1 MSEEIDHFILT
12 LNSEDGVHKNTIISY
27 KYDIDQFNNFIKKK
41 KKTFKSI
48 IKKDILNF
56 LQSLKL
62 KKVKNKTKSRKIFAL
77 KRFYKF
83 LMSEGIIKNNP
94 MEKIDI
100 PKSEDTLSIT
110 LSADQIKKIL
120 EFVSK
125 KTNDYID
132 IRANLIIELLY
143 STGIRVSE
151 LISIKTNNIDLK
163 KKNILIDPPE
173 KGKSRKER
181 IVFFGEQT
189 KEVIEKYL
197 EFRKT
202 YFKEK
207 DSPWLFPSNNTNDFL
222 TRRRVLQIMHNLAD
236 KIKIDKN
243 LMHPHSFRH
252 AFGNHLLNSGADI
265 RVVQKLL
272 GHSSIITTQ
281 KYTEHRDKLIETIE
295 NFHPLNKNNENIVWY
310 LYIVLI
316 FICLKKKEF

>member
-1 MSEEIDHFILT
+1 MSEEINLFILT

-27 KYDIDQFNNFIKKK
+27 KYDINQFNNFIKKK
-41 KKTFKSI
+41 KKTFKSV
-48 IKKDILNF
+48 IKKDILDF
-56 LQSLKL
+56 LESLKL
-62 KKVKNKTKSRKIFAL
+62 KNVKNKTKSRKIFAL
-77 KRFYKF
+77 KRFYRF
-83 LMSEGIIKNNP
+83 LISERIIKNNP

-110 LSADQIKKIL
+110 LSADQIEKIL
-120 EFVSK
+120 KFVSK
-125 KTNDYID
+125 KTNNYID
-132 IRANLIIELLY
+132 IRSNLIIELLY
-143 STGIRVSE
+143 STGVRVSE
-151 LISIKTNNIDLK
+151 LISIKTNNIDLQK
-163 KKNILIDPPE
+163 KKILIDPPE

-181 IVFFGEQT
+181 MTFFGEQT
-189 KEVIEKYL
+189 KKVIEKYL
-197 EFRKT
+197 EFRKI
-202 YFKEK
+202 YFKKK

-295 NFHPLNKNNENIVWY
+295 NFHPLNKDNENIV
-310 LYIVLI
+310 
-316 FICLKKKEF
+316 

>member
-1 MSEEIDHFILT
+1 MSEEINHFILT

-27 KYDIDQFNNFIKKK
+27 KYDINQFNNFIKKK

-56 LQSLKL
+56 LESLKL
-62 KKVKNKTKSRKIFAL
+62 KNVKNKTKSRKIFAL

-83 LMSEGIIKNNP
+83 LMSERIIKNNP

-100 PKSEDTLSIT
+100 PKSEDTISIT

-120 EFVSK
+120 KFVSK
-125 KTNDYID
+125 KTNDYKD
-132 IRANLIIELLY
+132 IRSNLIIELLY

-151 LISIKTNNIDLK
+151 LISIKTNNIDLQ

-181 IVFFGEQT
+181 IVFFAEQT

-197 EFRKT
+197 EFRKI

-272 GHSSIITTQ
+272 GHSSIMTTQ
-281 KYTEHRDKLIETIE
+281 RYTEHRDKLIETIE
-295 NFHPLNKNNENIVWY
+295 NFHPLNKNNENIV
-310 LYIVLI
+310 
-316 FICLKKKEF
+316 

>member
-1 MSEEIDHFILT
+1 MSEEINHFILT
-12 LNSEDGVHKNTIISY
+12 LNSEDGVHKNTMISY
-27 KYDIDQFNNFIKKK
+27 KYDINQFNNFIKKK
-41 KKTFKSI
+41 KKSFKSI
-48 IKKDILNF
+48 IKKDILDF
-56 LQSLKL
+56 LENLKL
-62 KKVKNKTKSRKIFAL
+62 KNVKNKTKSRKIFAL
-77 KRFYKF
+77 KRFYRF
-83 LMSEGIIKNNP
+83 LISERIIKNNP

-120 EFVSK
+120 KFVSK
-125 KTNDYID
+125 KTNDYKG
-132 IRANLIIELLY
+132 IRSNLIIELLY
-143 STGIRVSE
+143 STGVRVSE
-151 LISIKTNNIDLK
+151 LISIKTNNIDLQK
-163 KKNILIDPPE
+163 KKILIDPPE

-181 IVFFGEQT
+181 IVFFAEQT

-197 EFRKT
+197 EFRKI

-295 NFHPLNKNNENIVWY
+295 NFHPLNKDNENIV
-310 LYIVLI
+310 
-316 FICLKKKEF
+316 

>member
-1 MSEEIDHFILT
+1 MSEEINHFILT

-27 KYDIDQFNNFIKKK
+27 KYDINQFNNFIKKK
-41 KKTFKSI
+41 KKTFKSV
-48 IKKDILNF
+48 IKKDILDF
-56 LQSLKL
+56 LESLKL
-62 KKVKNKTKSRKIFAL
+62 KNVKNKTKSRKIFAL
-77 KRFYKF
+77 KRFYRF
-83 LMSEGIIKNNP
+83 LISERIIKNNP

-110 LSADQIKKIL
+110 LSADQIEKIL
-120 EFVSK
+120 KFVSK
-125 KTNDYID
+125 KTNNYID
-132 IRANLIIELLY
+132 IRSNLIIELLY

-151 LISIKTNNIDLK
+151 LISIKINNIDLERK
-163 KKNILIDPPE
+163 KILIDPPE

-181 IVFFGEQT
+181 MTFFGEQT

-197 EFRKT
+197 EFRKI
-202 YFKEK
+202 YFKKK
-207 DSPWLFPSNNTNDFL
+207 DNPWLFPSKNTNDFL

-295 NFHPLNKNNENIVWY
+295 NSHPLNKNNENIV
-310 LYIVLI
+310 
-316 FICLKKKEF
+316 

>member
-1 MSEEIDHFILT
+1 MSEEINLFILT

-27 KYDIDQFNNFIKKK
+27 KYDINQFNNFINKKK
-41 KKTFKSI
+41 KSFKSI
-48 IKKDILNF
+48 IKKDILDF
-56 LQSLKL
+56 LESLKL
-62 KKVKNKTKSRKIFAL
+62 KNVKNKTKSRKIFAL
-77 KRFYKF
+77 KRFYRF
-83 LMSEGIIKNNP
+83 LISERIIKNNP

-110 LSADQIKKIL
+110 LSVDQIEKIL
-120 EFVSK
+120 KFVSK
-125 KTNDYID
+125 KKNSYID
-132 IRANLIIELLY
+132 IRSNLIIELLY

-151 LISIKTNNIDLK
+151 LISIKINNIDLERK
-163 KKNILIDPPE
+163 KILIDPPE

-181 IVFFGEQT
+181 MTFIGEQT

-197 EFRKT
+197 EFRKI
-202 YFKEK
+202 YFKKK
-207 DSPWLFPSNNTNDFL
+207 DSPWLFPSKNTNDFL

-236 KIKIDKN
+236 KIQIDKN

-295 NFHPLNKNNENIVWY
+295 NSHPLNKNNENIV
-310 LYIVLI
+310 
-316 FICLKKKEF
+316 

>member
-1 MSEEIDHFILT
+1 MSEEINHFIQT

-27 KYDIDQFNNFIKKK
+27 KYDINQFDNFIRRKKK
-41 KKTFKSI
+41 SFKSI
-48 IKKDILNF
+48 IKKDILDF
-56 LQSLKL
+56 LESLKI
-62 KKVKNKTKSRKIFAL
+62 KNVKNKTKSRKIFAL

-83 LMSEGIIKNNP
+83 LMSERIIKNNP

-100 PKSEDTLSIT
+100 PKSEDTISIT
-110 LSADQIKKIL
+110 LSVDQIKKIL
-120 EFVSK
+120 KFVSK
-125 KTNDYID
+125 KTNDYKD
-132 IRANLIIELLY
+132 IRSNLIIELLY
-143 STGIRVSE
+143 STGVRVSE
-151 LISIKTNNIDLK
+151 LISIKTNNIDLQ

-181 IVFFGEQT
+181 IVFFAEQT

-197 EFRKT
+197 EFRKI

-272 GHSSIITTQ
+272 GHSSIMTTQ
-281 KYTEHRDKLIETIE
+281 RYTEHRDKLIETIE
-295 NFHPLNKNNENIVWY
+295 NFHPLNKNNENIV
-310 LYIVLI
+310 
-316 FICLKKKEF
+316 

>member
-1 MSEEIDHFILT
+1 MILT
-12 LNSEDGVHKNTIISY
+12 NLIILLR
-27 KYDIDQFNNFIKKK
+27 KKK
-41 KKTFKSI
+41 KSFKSI
-48 IKKDILNF
+48 IKKDILDF
-56 LQSLKL
+56 LENLKL
-62 KKVKNKTKSRKIFAL
+62 KNVKNKTKSRKIFAL
-77 KRFYKF
+77 KRFYRF
-83 LMSEGIIKNNP
+83 LISERIIKNNP

-110 LSADQIKKIL
+110 LSADQIEKIL
-120 EFVSK
+120 KFVSK
-125 KTNDYID
+125 KKNSYID
-132 IRANLIIELLY
+132 IRSNLIIELLY

-151 LISIKTNNIDLK
+151 LISIKINNIDLK
-163 KKNILIDPPE
+163 KKKILIDPPE

-181 IVFFGEQT
+181 IVFFGKQT

-197 EFRKT
+197 EFRKI
-202 YFKEK
+202 YFKKK
-207 DSPWLFPSNNTNDFL
+207 DNPWLFPSKNTNDFL

-236 KIKIDKN
+236 KIQIDKN

-295 NFHPLNKNNENIVWY
+295 NFHPLNKNNENIV
-310 LYIVLI
+310 
-316 FICLKKKEF
+316 

>member
-1 MSEEIDHFILT
+1 MSEEINHFILT

-27 KYDIDQFNNFIKKK
+27 KYDINQFNNFIKKK
-41 KKTFKSI
+41 KKSFKSI
-48 IKKDILNF
+48 IKKDILDF
-56 LQSLKL
+56 LENLKL
-62 KKVKNKTKSRKIFAL
+62 KNVKNKTKSRKIFAL
-77 KRFYKF
+77 KRFYRF
-83 LMSEGIIKNNP
+83 LISERIIKNNP

-110 LSADQIKKIL
+110 LSADQIEKIL
-120 EFVSK
+120 KFVSK
-125 KTNDYID
+125 KKNSYID
-132 IRANLIIELLY
+132 IRSNLIIELLY

-151 LISIKTNNIDLK
+151 LISIKINNIDLK
-163 KKNILIDPPE
+163 RKKILIDPPE

-181 IVFFGEQT
+181 MTFFGEQT

-197 EFRKT
+197 EFRKI
-202 YFKEK
+202 YFKKK
-207 DSPWLFPSNNTNDFL
+207 DSPWLFPSKNTNDFL

-236 KIKIDKN
+236 KIQIDKN

-252 AFGNHLLNSGADI
+252 AFGNHLLNAGADI

-295 NFHPLNKNNENIVWY
+295 NSHPLNKNNENIV
-310 LYIVLI
+310 
-316 FICLKKKEF
+316 

>member
-1 MSEEIDHFILT
+1 MTQEINYFIQT
-12 LNSEDGVHKNTIISY
+12 LNSEIGVHKNTIISY
-27 KYDIDQFNNFIKKK
+27 KYDINQFHNFINKKK
-41 KKTFKSI
+41 KNFKSVNKEI
-48 IKKDILNF
+48 MLDF
-56 LQSLKL
+56 LDSLKL
-62 KKVKNKTKSRKIFAL
+62 KNLKNKTKTRKIYAL

-83 LMSEGIIKNNP
+83 LMSEKIIEKNP

-110 LSADQIKKIL
+110 LTSDQIEKIIK
-120 EFVSK
+120 FVSK
-125 KTNDYID
+125 KNSNYID
-132 IRANLIIELLY
+132 IRSNLIIELLY

-151 LISIKTNNIDLK
+151 LISIKTNNVDLDK
-163 KKNILIDPPE
+163 KSILIDPPE

-181 IVFFGEQT
+181 VVFFGDQT
-189 KEVIEKYL
+189 KRVIEKYL
-197 EFRKT
+197 EFRKI
-202 YFKEK
+202 YFKNK
-207 DSPWLFPSNNTNDFL
+207 DTPWLFPSSNTNEFL

-236 KIKIDKN
+236 EINIDKD

-295 NFHPLNKNNENIVWY
+295 NFHPLNKNNENIV
-310 LYIVLI
+310 
-316 FICLKKKEF
+316 

>member
-1 MSEEIDHFILT
+1 MSEEINLFILT

-27 KYDIDQFNNFIKKK
+27 KYDINQFNNFIKKK
-41 KKTFKSI
+41 KKTFKSV
-48 IKKDILNF
+48 IKKDILDF
-56 LQSLKL
+56 LESLKL
-62 KKVKNKTKSRKIFAL
+62 KNVKNKTKSRKIFAL
-77 KRFYKF
+77 KRFYRF
-83 LMSEGIIKNNP
+83 LISERIIKNNP

-110 LSADQIKKIL
+110 LSADQIEKIL
-120 EFVSK
+120 KFVSK
-125 KTNDYID
+125 KTNNYID
-132 IRANLIIELLY
+132 IRSNLIIELLY

-163 KKNILIDPPE
+163 KKKILIDPPE

-181 IVFFGEQT
+181 IVFFAEQT

-197 EFRKT
+197 EFRKI
-202 YFKEK
+202 YFKKK

-295 NFHPLNKNNENIVWY
+295 NFHPLNKNNENIV
-310 LYIVLI
+310 
-316 FICLKKKEF
+316 

>member
-1 MSEEIDHFILT
+1 MLEEINHFIQN
-12 LNSEDGVHKNTIISY
+12 LNSEYGNHKNTIISY
-27 KYDIDQFNNFIKKK
+27 KYDINQFNNFIKKK
-41 KKTFKSI
+41 KKNFKSI
-48 IKKDILNF
+48 TKKDILDF
-56 LQSLKL
+56 LESLKL
-62 KKVKNKTKSRKIFAL
+62 KNLKNKTKSRKIFAL
-77 KRFYKF
+77 KRFYRF
-83 LMSEGIIKNNP
+83 LVSEKVIENNP
-94 MEKIDI
+94 IEKIDI
-100 PKSEDTLSIT
+100 PKAEDTLSIT
-110 LSADQIKKIL
+110 LTADQIEKIL
-120 EFVSK
+120 NFVSK
-125 KTNDYID
+125 KTNNYID
-132 IRANLIIELLY
+132 IRSNLIIELLY

-163 KKNILIDPPE
+163 KRNILIDPPE

-197 EFRKT
+197 EFIKI

-207 DSPWLFPSNNTNDFL
+207 DSPWLFPSNNSNDFL
-222 TRRRVLQIMHNLAD
+222 TRRRVLQIMHDLAD
-236 KIKIDKN
+236 KMKIDKN

-295 NFHPLNKNNENIVWY
+295 NFHPLNKNNENI
-310 LYIVLI
+310 I
-316 FICLKKKEF
+316 

>member
-1 MSEEIDHFILT
+1 MSEEINHFILT

-27 KYDIDQFNNFIKKK
+27 KYDINQFNNFIKKK

-62 KKVKNKTKSRKIFAL
+62 KNVKNKTKSRKIFAL

-83 LMSEGIIKNNP
+83 LMSERIIKNNP

-100 PKSEDTLSIT
+100 PKSEDTISIT

-120 EFVSK
+120 KFVSK
-125 KTNDYID
+125 KTNDYKD
-132 IRANLIIELLY
+132 IRSNLIIELLY
-143 STGIRVSE
+143 STGVRVSE
-151 LISIKTNNIDLK
+151 LISIKTNNIDLQK
-163 KKNILIDPPE
+163 KSILIDPPE

-181 IVFFGEQT
+181 IVFFAEQT

-197 EFRKT
+197 EFRKI

-295 NFHPLNKNNENIVWY
+295 NFHPLNKNNENIV
-310 LYIVLI
+310 
-316 FICLKKKEF
+316 

>member
-1 MSEEIDHFILT
+1 MTEEINHFIQT
-12 LNSEDGVHKNTIISY
+12 LNSEIGVHQNTIISY
-27 KYDIDQFNNFIKKK
+27 KYDINQFNNFIKKK
-41 KKTFKSI
+41 KKSFKLI
-48 IKKDILNF
+48 NKKDILDF
-56 LQSLKL
+56 LKSLKL
-62 KKVKNKTKSRKIFAL
+62 KNVKNKTKSRKIFAL
-77 KRFYKF
+77 KRFYSF
-83 LMSEGIIKNNP
+83 LISQKVIKTNP

-110 LSADQIKKIL
+110 LNTDQIEKIL
-120 EFVSK
+120 KFVSK
-125 KTNDYID
+125 KTNNYID
-132 IRANLIIELLY
+132 IRSNLIIALLY

-151 LISIKTNNIDLK
+151 LISIKTNNIDLA

-189 KEVIEKYL
+189 REVIEKYL

-202 YFKEK
+202 HFKHK
-207 DSPWLFPSNNTNDFL
+207 DTPWLFPSSNTNGFL
-222 TRRRVLQIMHNLAD
+222 TRRRVLQIMHNLAE

-252 AFGNHLLNSGADI
+252 AFGNQLLNSGADI

-295 NFHPLNKNNENIVWY
+295 NFHPLNKNNENIV
-310 LYIVLI
+310 
-316 FICLKKKEF
+316 

>member
-1 MSEEIDHFILT
+1 MSEEINHFILT

-27 KYDIDQFNNFIKKK
+27 KYDINQFNNFIKKK
-41 KKTFKSI
+41 KKSFKSI
-48 IKKDILNF
+48 IKKDILDF
-56 LQSLKL
+56 LENLKL
-62 KKVKNKTKSRKIFAL
+62 KNVKNKTKSRKIFAL
-77 KRFYKF
+77 KRFYRF
-83 LMSEGIIKNNP
+83 LISERIIKNNP

-110 LSADQIKKIL
+110 LSADQIEKIL
-120 EFVSK
+120 KFVSK
-125 KTNDYID
+125 KKNSYID
-132 IRANLIIELLY
+132 IRSNLIIELLY

-151 LISIKTNNIDLK
+151 LISIKINNIDLK
-163 KKNILIDPPE
+163 KKKILIDPPE

-181 IVFFGEQT
+181 IVFFGKQT

-197 EFRKT
+197 EFRKI
-202 YFKEK
+202 YFKKE
-207 DSPWLFPSNNTNDFL
+207 DNPWLFPSKNTNDFL

-236 KIKIDKN
+236 KIQIDKN

-295 NFHPLNKNNENIVWY
+295 NSHPLNKNNENIV
-310 LYIVLI
+310 
-316 FICLKKKEF
+316 

>member
-1 MSEEIDHFILT
+1 MSEEINHFILN
-12 LNSEDGVHKNTIISY
+12 LNSEDGIHKNTIISY
-27 KYDIDQFNNFIKKK
+27 RYDINQFNNFIKKK

-48 IKKDILNF
+48 IKQDITNF

-62 KKVKNKTKSRKIFAL
+62 KNVKNKTKSRKIFAL

-83 LMSEGIIKNNP
+83 LVSEGIIKNNP

-110 LSADQIKKIL
+110 LSTDQIKKIL
-120 EFVSK
+120 KFVSK
-125 KTNDYID
+125 KTSNYQE
-132 IRANLIIELLY
+132 IRSNLIIELLY

-163 KKNILIDPPE
+163 KKKILIDPPE

-189 KEVIEKYL
+189 KKVIEKYL
-197 EFRKT
+197 DYRKIF
-202 YFKEK
+202 FKEK
-207 DSPWLFPSNNTNDFL
+207 DSPWLFPSNNVNDFL
-222 TRRRVLQIMHNLAD
+222 TRRRVLQILHNLAD
-236 KIKIDKN
+236 KIKIDKS

-295 NFHPLNKNNENIVWY
+295 NFHPLNKNN
-310 LYIVLI
+310 
-316 FICLKKKEF
+316 

>member
-1 MSEEIDHFILT
+1 MSEEINHFILT

-27 KYDIDQFNNFIKKK
+27 KYDINQFNNFIKKK
-41 KKTFKSI
+41 KKSFKSI
-48 IKKDILNF
+48 IKKDILDF
-56 LQSLKL
+56 LENLKL
-62 KKVKNKTKSRKIFAL
+62 KNVKNKTKSRKIFAL
-77 KRFYKF
+77 KRFYRF
-83 LMSEGIIKNNP
+83 LISERIIKNNP

-120 EFVSK
+120 KFVSK
-125 KTNDYID
+125 KTNDYKG
-132 IRANLIIELLY
+132 IRSNLIIELLY
-143 STGIRVSE
+143 STGVRVSE
-151 LISIKTNNIDLK
+151 LISIKTNNIDLQK
-163 KKNILIDPPE
+163 KKILIDPPE

-181 IVFFGEQT
+181 IVFFAEQT

-197 EFRKT
+197 EFRKI

-295 NFHPLNKNNENIVWY
+295 NFHPLNKDNENIV
-310 LYIVLI
+310 
-316 FICLKKKEF
+316 

>member
-1 MSEEIDHFILT
+1 MSEEINHFILT

-27 KYDIDQFNNFIKKK
+27 KYDIKHFKNFIKKK

-56 LQSLKL
+56 LESLKL
-62 KKVKNKTKSRKIFAL
+62 KNVKNKTKSRKIFAL

-83 LMSEGIIKNNP
+83 LMSERIIKNNP

-100 PKSEDTLSIT
+100 PKSEDTISIT

-120 EFVSK
+120 KFVSK
-125 KTNDYID
+125 KTNDYKD
-132 IRANLIIELLY
+132 IRSNLIIELLY
-143 STGIRVSE
+143 STGVRVSE
-151 LISIKTNNIDLK
+151 LISIKTNNIDLQK
-163 KKNILIDPPE
+163 KSILIDPPE

-181 IVFFGEQT
+181 IVFFAEQT

-197 EFRKT
+197 EFRKI

-295 NFHPLNKNNENIVWY
+295 NFHPLNKNSENIV
-310 LYIVLI
+310 
-316 FICLKKKEF
+316 

>member
-1 MSEEIDHFILT
+1 MSEEINHFIQT

-27 KYDIDQFNNFIKKK
+27 KYDINQFDNFIKKK
-41 KKTFKSI
+41 KKNFKSI
-48 IKKDILNF
+48 IKKDILDF
-56 LQSLKL
+56 LESLKS

-77 KRFYKF
+77 KRFYRF
-83 LMSEGIIKNNP
+83 LISEKIIDNNP

-110 LSADQIKKIL
+110 LSTDQIKKIL
-120 EFVSK
+120 KFVSK
-125 KTNDYID
+125 KTSNYQE
-132 IRANLIIELLY
+132 IRSNLIIELLY

-163 KKNILIDPPE
+163 KKKILIDPPE

-181 IVFFGEQT
+181 IVFFGEQA
-189 KEVIEKYL
+189 KKVIEKYL
-197 EFRKT
+197 DYRKIF
-202 YFKEK
+202 FKEK
-207 DSPWLFPSNNTNDFL
+207 DSPWLFPSNNVNDFL
-222 TRRRVLQIMHNLAD
+222 TRRRVLQILHNLAD
-236 KIKIDKN
+236 KIKIDKS

-295 NFHPLNKNNENIVWY
+295 NFHPLNKNNENIV
-310 LYIVLI
+310 
-316 FICLKKKEF
+316 

>member
-1 MSEEIDHFILT
+1 MSEEINHFILT

-27 KYDIDQFNNFIKKK
+27 KYDINQFNNFIKKK
-41 KKTFKSI
+41 KKTFKSV
-48 IKKDILNF
+48 IKKDILDF
-56 LQSLKL
+56 LESLKL
-62 KKVKNKTKSRKIFAL
+62 KNVKNKTKSRKIFAL
-77 KRFYKF
+77 KRFYRF
-83 LMSEGIIKNNP
+83 LISERIIKNNP

-110 LSADQIKKIL
+110 LSTDQIKKIL
-120 EFVSK
+120 KFVSK
-125 KTNDYID
+125 KTNDYKG
-132 IRANLIIELLY
+132 IRSNLIIELLY
-143 STGIRVSE
+143 STGVRVSE
-151 LISIKTNNIDLK
+151 LISIKTNNIDLQK
-163 KKNILIDPPE
+163 KKILIDPPE

-181 IVFFGEQT
+181 IVFFAEQT

-197 EFRKT
+197 EFRKI

-207 DSPWLFPSNNTNDFL
+207 DSPWLFPSNNINDFL

-295 NFHPLNKNNENIVWY
+295 NFHPLNKDNENIV
-310 LYIVLI
+310 
-316 FICLKKKEF
+316 

>member
-1 MSEEIDHFILT
+1 MSEEINHFILT

-27 KYDIDQFNNFIKKK
+27 KYDINQFNNFIKKK
-41 KKTFKSI
+41 KKTFKSV
-48 IKKDILNF
+48 IKKDILDF
-56 LQSLKL
+56 LESLKL
-62 KKVKNKTKSRKIFAL
+62 KNVKNKTKSRKIFAL
-77 KRFYKF
+77 KRFYRF
-83 LMSEGIIKNNP
+83 LISERIIKNNP

-120 EFVSK
+120 KFVSK
-125 KTNDYID
+125 KTNDYKG
-132 IRANLIIELLY
+132 IRSNLIIELLY
-143 STGIRVSE
+143 STGVRVSE
-151 LISIKTNNIDLK
+151 LISIKTNNIDLQK
-163 KKNILIDPPE
+163 KKILIDPPE

-181 IVFFGEQT
+181 IVFFAEQT

-197 EFRKT
+197 EFRKI

-295 NFHPLNKNNENIVWY
+295 NFHPLNKDNENIV
-310 LYIVLI
+310 
-316 FICLKKKEF
+316 

>member
-1 MSEEIDHFILT
+1 MSEEINHFIQT

-27 KYDIDQFNNFIKKK
+27 KYDINQFDNFIRRKKK
-41 KKTFKSI
+41 SFKSI
-48 IKKDILNF
+48 IKKDILDF
-56 LQSLKL
+56 LESLKI
-62 KKVKNKTKSRKIFAL
+62 KNVKNKTKSRKIFAL

-83 LMSEGIIKNNP
+83 LMSERIIKNNP

-100 PKSEDTLSIT
+100 PKSEDTISIT

-120 EFVSK
+120 KFVSK
-125 KTNDYID
+125 KTNDYKD
-132 IRANLIIELLY
+132 IRSNLIIELLY
-143 STGIRVSE
+143 STGVRVSE
-151 LISIKTNNIDLK
+151 LISIKINNIDLQ

-181 IVFFGEQT
+181 IVFFAEQT

-197 EFRKT
+197 EFRKI

-295 NFHPLNKNNENIVWY
+295 NFHPLNKNNENIV
-310 LYIVLI
+310 
-316 FICLKKKEF
+316 

>member
-1 MSEEIDHFILT
+1 MSEEINHFILT

-27 KYDIDQFNNFIKKK
+27 KYDINQFNNFIKKK
-41 KKTFKSI
+41 KKSFKSI
-48 IKKDILNF
+48 IKKDILDF
-56 LQSLKL
+56 LESLKL
-62 KKVKNKTKSRKIFAL
+62 KNVKNKTKSRKIFAL
-77 KRFYKF
+77 KRFYRF
-83 LMSEGIIKNNP
+83 LISERIIKNNP

-120 EFVSK
+120 KFVSK
-125 KTNDYID
+125 KTNNYID
-132 IRANLIIELLY
+132 IRSNLIIELLY

-163 KKNILIDPPE
+163 RKRILIDPPE

-181 IVFFGEQT
+181 IVFFGKQT

-197 EFRKT
+197 EFRKI
-202 YFKEK
+202 YFKKK

-295 NFHPLNKNNENIVWY
+295 NFHPLNKDNENIV
-310 LYIVLI
+310 
-316 FICLKKKEF
+316 